1 MRSCIELLVNIGEEY
16 MSVDQYRLCVK
27 PPFDENLAPE
37 IFSLAPTVRQALFIL
52 NYNEPTYFLQRV
64 SRERES
70 GATSRLAFAGLMQE
84 WLDAEVPLL
93 SKTGVGLKNL

>member
-1 MRSCIELLVNIGEEY
+1 

-37 IFSLAPTVRQALFIL
+37 IFSLAPTVRQALFTL
-52 NYNEPTYFLQRV
+52 NSNEPTYFLQRV
-64 SRERES
+64 SRERERGS